1 MTTETTEKKR
11 SVKDL
16 NNEQLVKVYIQL
28 RDRRSA
34 RKRAYEMED
43 EDDKSKQEK
52 IEGILL
58 HRFQEDGIESCKTAA
73 DTAYKSVRTSASV
86 ADGDLFFSFIVKND
100 MWDLLEKRCNKTF
113 VEQYKQEHE
122 ELPPGINWSE
132 SVVINVR
139 RG

>member
-1 MTTETTEKKR
+1 MTTETMEKKR

-34 RKRAYEMED
+34 SKRAYEMED

-58 HRFQEDGIESCKTAA
+58 HRFQEDGIESCKTSSG
-73 DTAYKSVRTSASV
+73 TAYKSVRTSASV
-86 ADGDLFFSFIVKND
+86 ADQDLFFSFIVKND
-100 MWDLLEKRCNKTF
+100 LFEMLEKRCNKTL
-113 VEQYKQEHE
+113 VEQYKEEHGE
-122 ELPPGINWSE
+122 IPPGINYSE
-132 SVVINVR
+132 TVVVNVR